1 MSIGAGVRF
10 LERKPIGTSVAA
22 SDLITKPRVVPIDG
36 SPQFEAEPI
45 GIDSLYPE
53 LSLVRPILGH
63 ALGALAA
70 AKEAVQESLEALKR
84 GELIS
89 SDESM
94 QRLQALL
101 PELFYCR
108 DLGDGFGAIIN
119 AIRFSF
125 ENAHGTPFS
134 EGQIRLVG
142 LAVERLRQEPFLAFD
157 QAAEFV
163 GRLEDAG
170 LNVDPSAFAT
180 LGELLD
186 VEGLR

>member
-1 MSIGAGVRF
+1 MSAAGVGF
-10 LERKPIGTSVAA
+10 HERKPMGTSEAA
-22 SDLITKPRVVPIDG
+22 SELITKPRVVPIDA
-36 SPQFEAEPI
+36 SLRFEAEPI
-45 GIDSLYPE
+45 RIDSLYPE
-53 LSLVRPILGH
+53 SSVVRPILRH
-63 ALGALAA
+63 ALSGLAA
-70 AKEAVQESLEALKR
+70 AKEAAAESLEALKR

-108 DLGDGFGAIIN
+108 DLGDGFGAIVN
-119 AIRFSF
+119 ALKFSF

-134 EGQIRLVG
+134 EGQIRLIGQVF
-142 LAVERLRQEPFLAFD
+142 ERLRQEPFLHFE
-157 QAAEFV
+157 QAAELV
-163 GRLEDAG
+163 AKLEDAG
-170 LNVDPSAFAT
+170 LTVDPPGLAA

>member
-1 MSIGAGVRF
+1 MSAGVGF
-10 LERKPIGTSVAA
+10 FERKPMGTSVAA
-22 SDLITKPRVVPIDG
+22 SELITKPRVVPIDG
-36 SPQFEAEPI
+36 SPQFDAEPI
-45 GIDSLYPE
+45 RIDSLYPE
-53 LSLVRPILGH
+53 ASVVHPALGH
-63 ALGALAA
+63 ALRGLAA
-70 AKEAVQESLEALKR
+70 AKEAAQESLEALKR

-119 AIRFSF
+119 ALKFSF

-134 EGQIRLVG
+134 QEQIRLIGQV
-142 LAVERLRQEPFLAFD
+142 VERIRQEPFLQFE
-157 QAAEFV
+157 QAAELV
-163 GRLEDAG
+163 GKLEDAG
-170 LNVDPSAFAT
+170 LRVDPSAFAA

>member
-1 MSIGAGVRF
+1 VSAGVGF
-10 LERKPIGTSVAA
+10 LERKPMGTSVAA
-22 SDLITKPRVVPIDG
+22 SELITKPRVVPING
-36 SPQFEAEPI
+36 SPQFEPEPI

-53 LSLVRPILGH
+53 PSVVRPSLGH
-63 ALGALAA
+63 ALRALAA
-70 AKEAVQESLEALKR
+70 AKEAARESLEALKR

-94 QRLQALL
+94 QHLQALL

-119 AIRFSF
+119 ALKFSF
-125 ENAHGTPFS
+125 ENAHGVPFS

-142 LAVERLRQEPFLAFD
+142 QAVERIRQEPFLPFD
-157 QAAEFV
+157 QAAELI
-163 GRLEDAG
+163 GRLEDVG
-170 LNVDPSAFAT
+170 LKVDPAAFAA

>member
-1 MSIGAGVRF
+1 MSAGLRF
-10 LERKPIGTSVAA
+10 LERKPMDTSMAGA
-22 SDLITKPRVVPIDG
+22 DLITKPQVIPIDD

-45 GIDSLYPE
+45 AIDSLYPE
-53 LSLVRPILGH
+53 PSAVGPILGH
-63 ALGALAA
+63 ALRALAA
-70 AKEAVQESLEALKR
+70 AKEAAQESLEALKR

-119 AIRFSF
+119 ALKFSF

-134 EGQIRLVG
+134 EGQIRLIGQV
-142 LAVERLRQEPFLAFD
+142 VERIRQEPFLHFE
-157 QAAEFV
+157 QAAELV
-163 GRLEDAG
+163 GNLEDSG
-170 LNVDPSAFAT
+170 LTVDPSAFAA

>member
-1 MSIGAGVRF
+1 MSAGEGF
-10 LERKPIGTSVAA
+10 LLRKPMSTSVAA
-22 SDLITKPRVVPIDG
+22 SDLITRPRVVPIDG
-36 SPQFEAEPI
+36 PPRFGAEPI
-45 GIDSLYPE
+45 QIDSLYPE
-53 LSLVRPILGH
+53 PSVVRPILGH
-63 ALGALAA
+63 ALRGLAA

-89 SDESM
+89 ADDSM

-119 AIRFSF
+119 ALKFSF

-134 EGQIRLVG
+134 EGQIRLIGRV
-142 LAVERLRQEPFLAFD
+142 VERIRQEPFLHFE
-157 QAAEFV
+157 QAAELV
-163 GRLEDAG
+163 EKLEDAG
-170 LNVDPSAFAT
+170 LKVDPPAFAA
-180 LGELLD
+180 LGELVD

>member
-1 MSIGAGVRF
+1 VLSQF
-10 LERKPIGTSVAA
+10 
-22 SDLITKPRVVPIDG
+22 DG

-53 LSLVRPILGH
+53 ASVVRPILGH
-63 ALGALAA
+63 ALRLLAA
-70 AKEAVQESLEALKR
+70 AKEAAQESVEALKR

-94 QRLQALL
+94 QRLQSLL

-119 AIRFSF
+119 ALKFSF

-134 EGQIRLVG
+134 EGQISLIG
-142 LAVERLRQEPFLAFD
+142 QAVERIRQEPFLHFE
-157 QAAEFV
+157 QAAELV
-163 GRLEDAG
+163 GKLEDAD
-170 LNVDPSAFAT
+170 LTVDPRPPMAPP
-180 LGELLD
+180 
-186 VEGLR
+186 

>member
-1 MSIGAGVRF
+1 MSAGVGF
-10 LERKPIGTSVAA
+10 LDRKPMGTSVAA
-22 SDLITKPRVVPIDG
+22 SELITKPRVVPIDA
-36 SPQFEAEPI
+36 SPQFDAEPI

-53 LSLVRPILGH
+53 PSLVRPILGH
-63 ALGALAA
+63 ALRGLAA
-70 AKEAVQESLEALKR
+70 AKEAAQESLEALKR

-119 AIRFSF
+119 ALKFSF

-134 EGQIRLVG
+134 EGQIRLIG
-142 LAVERLRQEPFLAFD
+142 QTVERIRQEPFLQFE
-157 QAAEFV
+157 QAAELV
-163 GRLEDAG
+163 GKLEDAG
-170 LNVDPSAFAT
+170 LTVDPSAFAA